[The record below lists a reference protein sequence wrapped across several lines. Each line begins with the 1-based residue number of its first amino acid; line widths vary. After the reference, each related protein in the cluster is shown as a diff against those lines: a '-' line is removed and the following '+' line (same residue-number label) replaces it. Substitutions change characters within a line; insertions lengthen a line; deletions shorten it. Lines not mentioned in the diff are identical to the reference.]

1 MRPTFAAGGHTAERR
16 GPWRAASRT
25 FLRLELQTTALHCI
39 RCIRCSA
46 EQSADHR
53 SAAFYNPVAH
63 MDLKRRLA
71 KLETVAVSQGRR
83 GPVFSEED
91 RAIMQRMIN
100 RWYADPE
107 RYARYIKSLD
117 EAKARLEARG
127 AG

>member
-1 MRPTFAAGGHTAERR
+1 M
-16 GPWRAASRT
+16 
-25 FLRLELQTTALHCI
+25 
-39 RCIRCSA
+39 
-46 EQSADHR
+46 
-53 SAAFYNPVAH
+53 
-63 MDLKRRLA
+63 
-71 KLETVAVSQGRR
+71 SQGRR